1 MGFRAAGAPPRRR
14 LRVARNS
21 KHLVAAALAAA
32 LATFLGAVSSVG
44 AEETKGI
51 VLTGSVKKPLS
62 VDAATLAS
70 LPSHALLTKVPG
82 AVRYRGTFEVQGV
95 ALKDVLDRAEI
106 AKTTNDGFDR
116 PLDLA
121 VVVTG
126 RDGKKTLFSW
136 GELFLLGDEGA
147 ALLVDRIR
155 PLVPHH
161 HEAIDDA
168 RFAPGAWFGV
178 EAREKL
184 DVAGCASCHDG
195 GKLGKIDVPRGVCLV
210 PTRDATGR
218 RFVEDVASIEV
229 RQAGFPAPPR
239 KKDQAD
245 PWVEAPA
252 LVLPGGKTVAI
263 DAKATKPLPRV
274 EGEDDGIGLGR
285 GFRGHSRFAGASLAA
300 LLRSSLPAGTD
311 PGLLFVVVTASDGYR
326 SLYSGGEILLSR
338 LPENVVLV
346 DTEDGKPLFRKSGRL
361 KAVARGDFFVDRS
374 VRNVS
379 EVRCLTAP

>member
-1 MGFRAAGAPPRRR
+1 MSRTSTIVLP
-14 LRVARNS
+14 VACVL
-21 KHLVAAALAAA
+21 LVAGGAL
-32 LATFLGAVSSVG
+32 LPLGAQEAAPVRP
-44 AEETKGI
+44 KGI
-51 VLTGSVKKPLS
+51 ALSGSVKKPQT
-62 VDAATLAS
+62 VDAAGLAGLPRHTLLAK
-70 LPSHALLTKVPG
+70 LPGVA
-82 AVRYRGTFEVQGV
+82 RYRGTFETEGV
-95 ALKDVLDRAEI
+95 ALKDLLEKAEI
-106 AKTTNDGFDR
+106 AKATDDNFDR

-126 RDGKKTLFSW
+126 RDGKKALFSW

-168 RFAPGAWFGV
+168 RFAAGAWFGV
-178 EAREKL
+178 EARETL
-184 DVAGCASCHDG
+184 DVSSCAGCHDG
-195 GKLGKIDVPRGVCLV
+195 GKLGKIDVPRGACLV

-218 RFVEDVASIEV
+218 RFVEDVVSVEV

-239 KKDQAD
+239 KRDQAD

-252 LVLPGGKTVAI
+252 LVLPGGKTVALG
-263 DAKATKPLPRV
+263 AKATKPVPRV

-285 GFRGHSRFAGASLAA
+285 GFRGHSRFSGASLAA

-311 PGLLFVVVTASDGYR
+311 PGPLCVVVTASDGYR
-326 SLYSGGEILLSR
+326 ALYSGGEVLLSR
-338 LPENVVLV
+338 SPENVVLV
-346 DTEDGKPLFRKSGRL
+346 DSEDGKPLFRKSGRL

-379 EVRCLTAP
+379 EIRCLTVP

>member
-1 MGFRAAGAPPRRR
+1 MAR
-14 LRVARNS
+14 LGRSV
-21 KHLVAAALAAA
+21 LVVLAAA
-32 LATFLGAVSSVG
+32 GFAGAV
-44 AEETKGI
+44 ALAQEAARERPMGI
-51 VLTGSVKKPLS
+51 VLSGSVKKAGP
-62 VDAATLAS
+62 VDAFALAA
-70 LPSHALLTKVPG
+70 LPRHAALAKVSG
-82 AVRYRGTFEVQGV
+82 VSRYRGTFATEGV
-95 ALKDVLDRAEI
+95 ALRDLLDEAEVVK
-106 AKTTNDGFDR
+106 ATNDNFDR

-126 RDGKKTLFSW
+126 RDGKKALFSW

-147 ALLVDRIR
+147 ALLVDQMR

-161 HEAIDDA
+161 HETIEDA
-168 RFAPGAWFGV
+168 RFAPTAWLGV
-178 EAREKL
+178 PVREKL
-184 DVAGCASCHDG
+184 DVSGCAGCHDG
-195 GKLGKIDVPRGVCLV
+195 GDKLGKIDVPRGVCLV

-218 RFVEDVASIEV
+218 RFVEDVVSIEV
-229 RQAGFPAPPR
+229 RQAGFLAPPR

-252 LVLPGGKTVAI
+252 LVLPDGTSAPLTPAALKDVA
-263 DAKATKPLPRV
+263 RV

-285 GFRGHSRFAGASLAA
+285 GFHGHRRFAGASLAA
-300 LLRSSLPAGTD
+300 LLLGRLPAGTD

-326 SLYSGGEILLSR
+326 SLYSGGEVLLSR

-361 KAVARGDFFVDRS
+361 KSVVRGDFFVDRA
-374 VRNVS
+374 VRNLA

>member
-1 MGFRAAGAPPRRR
+1 LRAQGASAPAPAKGIA
-14 LRVARNS
+14 LSGSVKKPQA
-21 KHLVAAALAAA
+21 VDAAALAALPRHA
-32 LATFLGAVSSVG
+32 VLA
-44 AEETKGI
+44 
-51 VLTGSVKKPLS
+51 
-62 VDAATLAS
+62 
-70 LPSHALLTKVPG
+70 KVPG
-82 AVRYRGTFEVQGV
+82 TARYRGTFATEGV
-95 ALKDVLDRAEI
+95 ALKDLLEKAEV
-106 AKTTNDGFDR
+106 AKATNDNFDR

-126 RDGKKTLFSW
+126 RDGKKALFSW

-147 ALLVDRIR
+147 ALLVDRMR

-161 HEAIDDA
+161 HEKIEDA
-168 RFAPGAWFGV
+168 RFGPGAWFGV

-184 DVAGCASCHDG
+184 DVSGCAGCHDG

-218 RFVEDVASIEV
+218 RFVEDVVSIEV

-239 KKDQAD
+239 KRDLAD

-252 LVLPGGKTVAI
+252 LVLPDGASTPLTAAALKDVA
-263 DAKATKPLPRV
+263 RV

-285 GFRGHSRFAGASLAA
+285 GFHGHRRFAGASLAA
-300 LLRSSLPAGTD
+300 LLRGRLPAKVD

-338 LPENVVLV
+338 LPENVLLV

-361 KAVARGDFFVDRS
+361 KSAVRGDFFVDRA
-374 VRNVS
+374 VRNLAEIRV
-379 EVRCLTAP
+379 VLVP